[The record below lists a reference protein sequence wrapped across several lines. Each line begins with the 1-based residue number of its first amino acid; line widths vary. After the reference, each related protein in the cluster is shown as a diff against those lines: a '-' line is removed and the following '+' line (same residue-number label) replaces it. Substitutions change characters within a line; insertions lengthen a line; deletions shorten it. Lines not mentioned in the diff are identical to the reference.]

1 MIKQQQ
7 EEGGRM
13 LTQIRIGLKGV
24 VEMVGTGGIAGRGA
38 TRVFRRVLLGVVA
51 GVLAPMALLGV
62 VSSSAFAAPTGI
74 FAAFAQCPTSFPGV
88 ALCQYAEVTGGEV
101 LVGSLRVPVDRP
113 IVLQGGAIPTGG
125 ANFNEYFV
133 LPAANGE
140 SISETELEVPGGLS
154 SVIGCPSFRDGRDFS
169 RGRRHDPCSRFWGWG
184 ASRVSATV
192 EGVAGPTN
200 PAILNLAALFE
211 PGGVALTFPARIHLK
226 NPLLGEGCYLGSESS
241 PAELHLTE
249 GTTSPPP
256 PNQPITGNPGSSVS
270 EIEEGY
276 EALTVSQNTLVDNS
290 FSVPPAE
297 GCGGELSSVI
307 DPMVDR
313 TLGLESPAGHNTV
326 ILTGTNKLAEAEAVL
341 ASEKFPAK
349 PSPEPPPHHHHHHW

>member
-13 LTQIRIGLKGV
+13 LTHKKTRMARAESPRRI
-24 VEMVGTGGIAGRGA
+24 EGTTGRGGGS
-38 TRVFRRVLLGVVA
+38 VFRRVLLGVMA
-51 GVLAPMALLGV
+51 SVLASMVLLGV
-62 VSSSAFAAPTGI
+62 VSSSALAAPTGV

-88 ALCQYAEVTGGEV
+88 ALCQYVEVTGGEV
-101 LVGSLRVPVDRP
+101 VVGPLRVPIDRP
-113 IVLQGGAIPTGG
+113 IVLQSGALPTGG
-125 ANFNEYFV
+125 PNFNEYFV

-140 SISETELEVPGGLS
+140 SVSATELDVPGGLS

-169 RGRRHDPCSRFWGWG
+169 RGHRHDSCSRFHGWG
-184 ASRVSATV
+184 GSRVSATI
-192 EGVAGPTN
+192 EGVAGLAN
-200 PAILNLAALFE
+200 PAILDVAALAVE
-211 PGGVALTFPARIHLK
+211 EGPALTFPARIHLK

-241 PAELHLTE
+241 PIELHLTD
-249 GTTSPPP
+249 GKTSPPP
-256 PNQPITGNPGSSVS
+256 PNQPITGKAGNAVS

-276 EALTVSQNTLVDNS
+276 EAVTTSQSTLVDNS

-297 GCGGELSSVI
+297 GCGGELASVI
-307 DPMVDR
+307 DPLVDR
-313 TLGLESPAGHNTV
+313 TLGLESPAGHNTL
-326 ILTGTNKLAEAEAVL
+326 ILNATNKVAEVEAVL